1 MEEFERGFPNQ
12 HTTHRDTRYICMQ
25 TFASAPRGPSER
37 DREKE
42 RGWTRTDAGV
52 RKGERKDG
60 HTRDVG
66 TRLSA
71 ITSARR
77 RLFRTRDAYIH
88 IYTRAMCKAHARAHL
103 RDACARLVACMRAC
117 VSA

>member
-25 TFASAPRGPSER
+25 TFASARGPSER

-52 RKGERKDG
+52 EGREERQAAHEGRRNATLRDHERGVACSVRETRIYIFIRVRCVK
-60 HTRDVG
+60 HTRV
-66 TRLSA
+66 
-71 ITSARR
+71 
-77 RLFRTRDAYIH
+77 H
-88 IYTRAMCKAHARAHL
+88 IYETHARG
-103 RDACARLVACMRAC
+103 
-117 VSA
+117 